1 MISAVKFIMDNSRSL
16 YWIDETISLWKSDN
30 VRIQVGISA
39 DQISF
44 YEKQLD
50 FGFPSDFIDLYL
62 RVNGF
67 EDFEWEKNMFSLWSL
82 DRILTEYHERNDPDF
97 IGFCDF
103 LVNSHCIGF
112 WKEQKGIFKSY
123 DRARPIAASFAETI
137 GLINANSELIY

>member
-1 MISAVKFIMDNSRSL
+1 MDSSRSL

-30 VRIQVGISA
+30 VRIQAGISA
-39 DQISF
+39 EQISF
-44 YEKQLD
+44 YEKQLA
-50 FGFPSDFIDLYL
+50 FEFPSDFIDMYL

-82 DRILTEYHERNDPDF
+82 DRILTEYHEGNTPDF

-112 WKEQKGIFKSY
+112 WKAKKGIFKSY
-123 DRARPIAASFAETI
+123 DNAQPIASSFAEAI